1 VGILIGFSGAAML
14 ILASS
19 DATAAAANPTLGN
32 FLMFVNALSYSFY
45 IILAKKLTA
54 QLPIITLMK
63 WLYLFGFLYITP
75 LGFQQGIAFEWATV
89 PTSAILAV
97 LYVIIFA
104 TFGTYML
111 NIVAIKN
118 LRPSVVAVFIYLQP
132 LLAGIIA
139 IGLGKDSLTWTKVA
153 AAALIFGGVFI
164 TSLKRKGG

>member
-1 VGILIGFSGAAML
+1 ML

-19 DATAAAANPTLGN
+19 DATATASNPTLGN
-32 FLMFVNALSYSFY
+32 FLMFINALSYSFY

-54 QLPIITLMK
+54 QLPILTLMK
-63 WLYLFGFLYITP
+63 WLYLFGFLFITP
-75 LGFQQGIAFEWATV
+75 LGFQQGMAFDFAAA
-89 PTSAILAV
+89 PTSAILAIA
-97 LYVIIFA
+97 YVVVFA
-104 TFGTYML
+104 TLGTYML

-153 AAALIFGGVFI
+153 AAVLIFGGVYI
-164 TSLKRKGG
+164 TSLKNNKNKPEPQVQ